1 MREVV
6 RELLANDLNLDVDL
20 VDGVVGDTEGVV
32 LLDDVTLGD
41 NDVLAPDCS
50 F

>member
-1 MREVV
+1 M
-6 RELLANDLNLDVDL
+6 RELLAKDLNLDVDL

-32 LLDDVTLGD
+32 APDDVTLGD
-41 NDVLAPDCS
+41 NDVLAPEFS